1 MVIGIFM
8 NRNKI
13 NKSIMSDKYNTETAS
28 IKATIGKFRKLHT
41 DKLTIKGQDINEII
55 RNSAGL
61 KFPDDYPKFITRQT
75 INEDDC
81 YMLFNDEGKFV
92 YCSFLDKI
100 VNGIGLFRDVHVEKF
115 VGNMPNLV
123 NGQNM
128 FARNGIK

>member
-1 MVIGIFM
+1 MS
-8 NRNKI
+8 KI
-13 NKSIMSDKYNTETAS
+13 YTTKTPSL
-28 IKATIGKFRKLHT
+28 KATEGNFRKIDT
-41 DKLTIKGQDINEII
+41 NKLTIKGQDISEII

-100 VNGIGLFRDVHVEKF
+100 VNGTGLFIDVYVENF
-115 VGNMPNLV
+115 EGDMPNLV
-123 NGQNM
+123 NGHSM
-128 FARNGIK
+128 FSST